1 MGNQQEPQE
10 FTWISDC
17 SGLRQ
22 FFESD
27 EHRDRYINRWRA
39 ELRQYHFTIY
49 HPNAKWIVECNFLS

>member
-1 MGNQQEPQE
+1 MARVCTTREADYHSYKGEAATGRWAINKNRKFLSWKE

-27 EHRDRYINRWRA
+27 KHRD
-39 ELRQYHFTIY
+39 
-49 HPNAKWIVECNFLS
+49 